1 MRIELLNTGSELL
14 LGTVVNTHAA
24 WIGRELLALGLRIAR
39 QVTVPDGPAI
49 REALDEAL
57 RRSDAVLVTGGLGP
71 TSDDITRD
79 LVAELLERPLHP
91 DPEVERTIR
100 ERFSRRRLTMP
111 ESVLRQ
117 AQVPEGAEVL
127 PNAHGTAPGLYLPP
141 SPAHPV
147 HLFLLPGPPRELHP
161 MFRDQVLPRLRE
173 YAPQPVP
180 ECRILRIAGMG
191 ESQVEDRVGE
201 ELARIAGLELG
212 YCARPGEV
220 DVRLVGAP
228 SVVADAEAIVRRQI
242 GSRIFGEGSEG
253 MEQVAVRL
261 LRAAG
266 ATLAVAESC
275 TGGFLAHRITNVPG
289 ASEVFL
295 AGFVTYSNAAKSSAL
310 GIPPDL
316 IREHGAVSEPVACGM
331 AEGALTATGASHAL
345 ATTGVAGPGGGT
357 EAKPVGTVHI
367 ALASQGLPTL
377 HRRLL
382 LSADRETF
390 KFMATQSALDLLRE
404 RLLG

>member
-1 MRIELLNTGSELL
+1 
-14 LGTVVNTHAA
+14 
-24 WIGRELLALGLRIAR
+24 
-39 QVTVPDGPAI
+39 
-49 REALDEAL
+49 
-57 RRSDAVLVTGGLGP
+57 
-71 TSDDITRD
+71 
-79 LVAELLERPLHP
+79 
-91 DPEVERTIR
+91 
-100 ERFSRRRLTMP
+100 
-111 ESVLRQ
+111 
-117 AQVPEGAEVL
+117 
-127 PNAHGTAPGLYLPP
+127 
-141 SPAHPV
+141 
-147 HLFLLPGPPRELHP
+147 